1 VVPRSPDGQAALFP
15 RGRSSRVARARR
27 ECDAAVTRLRRA
39 DRLDVDRPD
48 LVAVARTLADAFDR
62 ESLAADGSGFT
73 LARLAAEYRSVMAEA
88 AGTTVTDADP
98 FGMGADAGY
107 AALRDPPRP

>member
-1 VVPRSPDGQAALFP
+1 VPRSRSPGQAALFG
-15 RGRSSRVARARR
+15 GRAARVSRARR
-27 ECDAAVTRLRRA
+27 GCDNAVTKLRRA

-62 ESLAADGSGFT
+62 ENTDPAGSGFT

-88 AGTTVTDADP
+88 AGTAVTDQGDP
-98 FGMGADAGY
+98 FGLGADAGY
-107 AALRDPPRP
+107 PALRDPPRP